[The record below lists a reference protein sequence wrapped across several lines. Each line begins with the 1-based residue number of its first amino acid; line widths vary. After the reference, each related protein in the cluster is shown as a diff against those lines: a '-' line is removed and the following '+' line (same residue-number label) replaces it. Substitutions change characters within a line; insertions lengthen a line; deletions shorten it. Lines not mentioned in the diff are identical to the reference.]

1 MKTSGVTALALAA
14 AACATVGEPPPGPP
28 AFEEVRTVAL
38 VRWRDDP
45 GVARAKD
52 PLDALEESL
61 AARDVATRA
70 VEIGPRTEDASRALE
85 RLHSR
90 LATRIV
96 QGPPR
101 GRYGRGAEPLGAEAA
116 DAVAAL
122 GVDAVALH
130 HRADAFGLGAL
141 PRARAP
147 VLGDPFPPSA
157 SPPSATLS
165 LRRPL
170 GALSLVDRRG
180 NAIWF
185 EWGAPESELDP
196 SAPVNAAEAVDALLR
211 VLAGEG
217 EGEER

>member
-1 MKTSGVTALALAA
+1 MKTFGVAALALAA

-28 AFEEVRTVAL
+28 VFEEVRTVAL

-45 GVARAKD
+45 SVARAKD

-61 AARDVATRA
+61 AARDVATRV
-70 VEIGPRTEDASRALE
+70 VEIGPGGEDAGRALE

-90 LATRIV
+90 LAARIPE
-96 QGPPR
+96 GPPR
-101 GRYGRGAEPLGAEAA
+101 GRGGRGVEPLGADAG

-141 PRARAP
+141 PRAPAP
-147 VLGDPFPPSA
+147 VLGEPFPPPGS
-157 SPPSATLS
+157 SATHAR
-165 LRRPL
+165 RRPL
-170 GALSLVDRRG
+170 GALSLVDRGG

-196 SAPVNAAEAVDALLR
+196 TAPVNAAEAVDAVLG
-211 VLAGEG
+211 VLAGG
-217 EGEER
+217 GEER

>member
-1 MKTSGVTALALAA
+1 MKTFGVAALALAA
-14 AACATVGEPPPGPP
+14 VACATVGEPPPGPP

-45 GVARAKD
+45 SVPRAKD

-90 LATRIV
+90 LAARILE
-96 QGPPR
+96 GPPR
-101 GRYGRGAEPLGAEAA
+101 GRRGRGAEPLGADAA

-141 PRARAP
+141 PRAPAP
-147 VLGDPFPPSA
+147 VLGDPFPPLA
-157 SPPSATLS
+157 SHPSTAYAR
-165 LRRPL
+165 RRPL
-170 GALSLVDRRG
+170 GALSLVDRSG

-185 EWGAPESELDP
+185 EWGAPDSELDP
-196 SAPVNAAEAVDALLR
+196 SAPVNAVEAVDAVLR

-217 EGEER
+217 EGR